1 MQLRSPPRASVVA
14 LVEELVAW
22 RCRIRDIV
30 EVVGESDHDVEC
42 YARRVYERLPSA
54 ADRRPPAGP
63 IATVSRKRL
72 RITELRGYVGLAADY
87 QNLCSRGLPPSRAR
101 VVAYRNHFQ
110 NTRTANVID
119 PAAWFGLCKK
129 IDRRESS
136 LSRCPQCTGLHLQDH
151 ESGESKC
158 CWCGINIA
166 DVGTGLRMVNALPAE
181 QVELIEELVSWRC
194 RIKDIE
200 WILRAEGGDVEA
212 CARALYVGLQQR
224 PPNGAM
230 GTATSVHLS
239 VSQFNEY
246 TAIATDYQNLLRRK
260 VPRDDAMLVAY
271 RFYFQTLRRE
281 AKVRADPSVWF
292 RLSRFLDAGNA
303 ALVRCM
309 TCSGMHLVERISER
323 NASKCSWCG
332 GKLGFHSFGRPSYG
346 NSSSVS
352 ATAATAT
359 SKNA

>member
-1 MQLRSPPRASVVA
+1 MQLHRPLRAPVVA
-14 LVEELVAW
+14 LVEELVTW

-30 EVVGESDHDVEC
+30 EIVGESDHDVEC
-42 YARRVYERLPSA
+42 YARGVYERLPSA
-54 ADRRPPAGP
+54 SDRRPPAGP

-87 QNLCSRGLPPSRAR
+87 QNLCQRGLPANTAR
-101 VVAYRNHFQ
+101 VVAYRHHFQ
-110 NTRTANVID
+110 NTRSTSLID

-136 LSRCPQCTGLHLQDH
+136 LGRCPQCTGLHLQDH
-151 ESGESKC
+151 GEGGDSKC
-158 CWCGINIA
+158 CWCGIDIA
-166 DVGTGLRMVNALPAE
+166 GVGTGLRMAIALTAE
-181 QVELIEELVSWRC
+181 QVKLVEELVSWRC

-200 WILRAEGGDVEA
+200 WILRAEGSDVES
-212 CARALYVGLQQR
+212 CARAMYAGLQQR

-239 VSQFNEY
+239 VSQFHEY
-246 TAIATDYQNLLRRK
+246 TVIATDYQNLLKRQ

-271 RFYFQTLRRE
+271 RFYFQSLRRD

-292 RLSRFLDAGNA
+292 RLSRFLDTGNA

-309 TCSGMHLVERISER
+309 KCSGMHLVERISER
-323 NASKCSWCG
+323 NASKCSWGCG
-332 GKLGFHSFGRPSYG
+332 GKLGFHSFARPAYG
-346 NSSSVS
+346 YAAVVS
-352 ATAATAT
+352 KTA
-359 SKNA
+359 